1 MPLRGKKERIT
12 LDTIICMGQSNEQG
26 DGTADVSVAYKN
38 SQPNTLIFYK
48 PDETSTDNGV
58 LQKYNW
64 ALNSRYAGV
73 NFRASPDCSVG
84 IQYNALTGK
93 PLLIIKYAV
102 SGSALVDDG
111 STTTAVGL
119 WQIDA
124 NNSRANNR
132 RLYSIALN
140 NFIIPCINYCT
151 RNEITLNIIATC
163 WTQGEADSNTYL
175 RAINYETELI
185 RLFDALKTALI
196 PYGVLSE
203 NYKPLITRIHNN
215 FTVGTRPYLNVV
227 RGALENVANYYG
239 GQWID
244 SDSYAVVADN
254 THWSNLGQEQ
264 HGIDRANKLVDY
276 YL

>member
-1 MPLRGKKERIT
+1 MPLRGKKQRIT
-12 LDTIICMGQSNEQG
+12 LDAIICMGQSNEQG
-26 DGTADVSVAYKN
+26 DGTANVSNAYKN

-58 LQKYNW
+58 LQNYQW
-64 ALNSRYAGV
+64 GVNSRYPG

-84 IQYNALTGK
+84 VEYNTLTGK

-132 RLYSIALN
+132 LLYNMALN

-151 RNEITLNIIATC
+151 RNEITLNIIASC
-163 WTQGEADSNTYL
+163 WTQGEADSNTL
-175 RAINYETELI
+175 IRANNYQTELI
-185 RLFDALKTALI
+185 RLFDALKTALL

-215 FTVGTRPYLNVV
+215 FTVGTRPYLSTV
-227 RGALENVANYYG
+227 RAALENVANYYG
-239 GQWID
+239 GQWIN
-244 SDSYAVVADN
+244 SDSYAVIADN

>member
-1 MPLRGKKERIT
+1 MPLRGKKQRIT
-12 LDTIICMGQSNEQG
+12 LDAIICMGQSNESG
-26 DGTADVSVAYKN
+26 SDPSSVGVAYRN
-38 SQPNTLIFYK
+38 SQPNTYIYFK
-48 PDETSTDNGV
+48 PDDTSSNNGT
-58 LQKYNW
+58 LQQYQW
-64 ALNSRYAGV
+64 GV
-73 NFRASPDCSVG
+73 NSTYDASFLASVDASVG
-84 IQYNALTGK
+84 IEFNRLTGK

-111 STTTAVGL
+111 TNTVAVGL

-124 NNSRANNR
+124 NASRANNR
-132 RLYSIALN
+132 LLYSRALD

-151 RNEITLNIIATC
+151 RNEITLNIIASC
-163 WTQGEADSNTYL
+163 WTQGEADSNTL
-175 RAINYETELI
+175 IRADNYQTELI
-185 RLFDALKTALI
+185 RLFDALKAALL

-215 FTVGTRPYLNVV
+215 FTVGTRPYLSTV
-227 RGALENVANYYG
+227 RTALENVANYYG
-239 GQWID
+239 GQWIN
-244 SDSYAVVADN
+244 SDSYAVIADN

>member
-1 MPLRGKKERIT
+1 MPLRGKKQRIT
-12 LDTIICMGQSNEQG
+12 LDAIICMGQSNESG
-26 DGTADVSVAYKN
+26 SDPTSVSAIYRN
-38 SQPNTLIFYK
+38 SQPNTYIYFK
-48 PDETSTDNGV
+48 PDDTSSNNGT
-58 LQKYNW
+58 LQQYQW
-64 ALNSRYAGV
+64 GV
-73 NFRASPDCSVG
+73 NSMYNGSFLASPDCSVG
-84 IQYNALTGK
+84 VEYNTLTGK

-132 RLYSIALN
+132 LLYNMALN

-151 RNEITLNIIATC
+151 RNEITLNIIASC
-163 WTQGEADSNTYL
+163 WTQGEADSNTL
-175 RAINYETELI
+175 IRANNYQTELI
-185 RLFDALKTALI
+185 RLFDALKTALL

-215 FTVGTRPYLNVV
+215 FTAGTRPYLSTV
-227 RGALENVANYYG
+227 RTALENVANYYG
-239 GQWID
+239 GQWIN

-254 THWSNLGQEQ
+254 THWSDLGQEQ

>member
-12 LDTIICMGQSNEQG
+12 LDAIICMGQSNEAG
-26 DGTADVSVAYKN
+26 GGSSSVGVAYRN
-38 SQPNTLIFYK
+38 SQPNTYIYFK
-48 PDETSTDNGV
+48 PDDTSSNNGT
-58 LQKYNW
+58 LQQYQW
-64 ALNSRYAGV
+64 GV
-73 NFRASPDCSVG
+73 NSMYNSNFLASNDCSVG
-84 IQYNALTGK
+84 IEFNRLTGK

-132 RLYSIALN
+132 LLYNMALN

-151 RNEITLNIIATC
+151 RNEITLNIIASC
-163 WTQGEADSNTYL
+163 WTQGEADSNTL
-175 RAINYETELI
+175 IRANNYQTELI
-185 RLFDALKTALI
+185 RLFDALKTALL

-215 FTVGTRPYLNVV
+215 FTVGTRPYLSTV
-227 RGALENVANYYG
+227 RTALENVANYYG
-239 GQWID
+239 GQWIN

-254 THWSNLGQEQ
+254 THWSDLGQEQ